1 MSIFTKKT
9 DEQKRNDEKYKQ
21 TLSCVEK
28 CMTEVIMNYF
38 IFNISIVLNNKEI
51 EHTKIKKEC
60 LIKILKG
67 DYNLSVFSKEPKL
80 VVDIIYNKMFGENG
94 ILLDN
99 YLFKIVCKGAFKRII
114 SPSNNEIY
122 YFVINCISKESQN
135 KYNYFIDKI

>member
-99 YLFKIVCKGAFKRII
+99 YLFKIVGKGSFKRII
-114 SPSNNEIY
+114 PPSNNEIY